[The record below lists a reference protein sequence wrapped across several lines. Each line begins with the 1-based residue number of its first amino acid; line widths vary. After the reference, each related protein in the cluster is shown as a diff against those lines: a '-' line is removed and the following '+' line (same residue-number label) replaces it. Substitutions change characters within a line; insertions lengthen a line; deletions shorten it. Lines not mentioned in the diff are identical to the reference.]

1 MLFNNNK
8 KRIAELEKALAE
20 SQKQN
25 KSLEEEIHSIR
36 TQKSEHVAHDN
47 LTHDDTVTLISNQKS
62 VIDTALIEI
71 NKISDELFEPMSA
84 SEGTNESIEK
94 NTLQIEKLTQKM
106 TETALQAQNSQ
117 AEINALKDITG
128 EIKGFIETI
137 QSISGQTNLLAL
149 NAAIEAARAGEHGR
163 GFAVVADEV
172 RSLANKAQKSS
183 ENISTLVIRIDERTS
198 QVGQQIEKLHLAVEE
213 TNASVIDLKTSF
225 ESTATNTKS
234 LMTSGYLSMAF
245 AHTASSILEL
255 SQWKSNFLISLSEN
269 DKNTHDISLMNT
281 HFADWYYKGNDN
293 EFNFRSN
300 KNFLEIHEKLENIKI
315 ITNELT
321 DLKDVP
327 IDKIVQADQSVTREI
342 ARVKSCM
349 DAVQTY
355 LFEKIM

>member
-8 KRIAELEKALAE
+8 KYIAELEKALEE

-25 KSLEEEIHSIR
+25 RLLEEEINSLR
-36 TQKSEHVAHDN
+36 MPKNEHVSHENLPSDN
-47 LTHDDTVTLISNQKS
+47 TVTLISNQKS

-94 NTLQIEKLTQKM
+94 NTLQIQNLTKKM

-117 AEINALKDITG
+117 SEINALKDITG

-213 TNASVIDLKTSF
+213 THASVIDLKTSF
-225 ESTATNTKS
+225 ENTAVNTKS

-255 SQWKSNFLISLSEN
+255 NQWKSNYLINLLESPMNTNGNSL
-269 DKNTHDISLMNT
+269 LNT
-281 HFADWYYKGNDN
+281 HFADWYYNGSDN

-300 KNFLEIHEKLENIKI
+300 QSFVEIHEKMENIKKI
-315 ITNELT
+315 MAALTEDKELP
-321 DLKDVP
+321 L
-327 IDKIVQADQSVTREI
+327 DKIIEADQEVTKETGNI
-342 ARVKSCM
+342 KNCM
-349 DAVQTY
+349 DSVQTY
-355 LFEKIM
+355 LFDKIT